1 MKPIIFLFYRDL
13 RLLDNI
19 ALIRAVETGKPIIP
33 VYIHDLSASS
43 YLLEGSV
50 SEWWLFNSLRE
61 LDKSLRKLNS
71 KLILRRGNREKVLK
85 NIIKATDAEAVY
97 FSSRYCGFE
106 NTEDEVL
113 SKSLDVPYRRFKG
126 YLLSEPE
133 KLRTKS
139 GTAYKVFTPFYKAF
153 LEAQEIAEI
162 VPAPKMLVSPRNWP
176 ETEGIESWKSKTRN
190 IDIYDGIGV
199 FWSPGEIGALS
210 RLEIFNDVVDNY
222 NIDRDRP
229 DLDGTSMLSV
239 HLHFGEIS
247 PRTCWRRIQKPHQ
260 NEGRSAFLRE
270 LVWREF
276 SYNLLCQYPD
286 METQPMQKL
295 FLHFPWSEKT
305 EPLELWKQ
313 GMTGYPL
320 VDAGMRQL
328 LKKGWMH
335 NRVRMVTA
343 SFLIKHLLTDWRLGA
358 DWFRSRLIDADPASN
373 TASWQWVAGCGAD
386 ASPFFRIFNPITQ
399 GKRFDPK
406 GNYIRNWVPELKNLP
421 NKYIHEPWLAPESVL
436 DKSDVFLG
444 VSYPHPIVDHKFAR
458 QRALDVLAKIKR

>member
-1 MKPIIFLFYRDL
+1 
-13 RLLDNI
+13 
-19 ALIRAVETGKPIIP
+19 
-33 VYIHDLSASS
+33 
-43 YLLEGSV
+43 
-50 SEWWLFNSLRE
+50 
-61 LDKSLRKLNS
+61 
-71 KLILRRGNREKVLK
+71 
-85 NIIKATDAEAVY
+85 
-97 FSSRYCGFE
+97 
-106 NTEDEVL
+106 
-113 SKSLDVPYRRFKG
+113 
-126 YLLSEPE
+126 
-133 KLRTKS
+133 
-139 GTAYKVFTPFYKAF
+139 
-153 LEAQEIAEI
+153 
-162 VPAPKMLVSPRNWP
+162 
-176 ETEGIESWKSKTRN
+176 
-190 IDIYDGIGV
+190 
-199 FWSPGEIGALS
+199 
-210 RLEIFNDVVDNY
+210 
-222 NIDRDRP
+222 
-229 DLDGTSMLSV
+229 
-239 HLHFGEIS
+239 
-247 PRTCWRRIQKPHQ
+247 
-260 NEGRSAFLRE
+260 
-270 LVWREF
+270 
-276 SYNLLCQYPD
+276 